1 MKLLFVHQNYPG
13 PFRHLAPALARLPD
27 HRVAAL
33 HMRSDLPDRVDGV
46 QLVSY
51 RPTRSS
57 TRDVHPWL
65 CLLYTSDAA
74 DE

>member
-13 PFRHLAPALARLPD
+13 PFRHLAPALARSPD

-46 QLVSY
+46 QLVS
-51 RPTRSS
+51 
-57 TRDVHPWL
+57 
-65 CLLYTSDAA
+65 
-74 DE
+74 